1 MYEPAKSTSRH
12 RSATSSPWRRPV
24 NAAVRKIAASCSGA
38 ALGHFWD
45 IFWSRLERQPSHRF
59 QGLLS
64 APARIRTWDLRI
76 RSPLLY
82 PAELRGRTSS
92 AYARAFGPRR
102 LMDWPPV
109 RRAACKVAR
118 SATRPLRDALRDEM
132 TKKAPLSLAALV
144 TTAAA
149 AFALLPATAGAK
161 TGVRVGIGDQQAS
174 MFDQPLFQARKFKRV
189 RYFVRWDVMKTADER
204 LAARRYIQ
212 RAREDGISVLL
223 HISSDDLRIKRAHLP
238 SVSAFRT
245 QVRRLVPYFRKLG
258 VREFGAWNEVNH
270 ASQPTYRSPTR
281 AADFF
286 VETYRAVRPRCSF
299 CTVVA
304 LDVLDQRG
312 VERYMRSW
320 YRHLSSTYRR
330 RATIVGIHNYGDVNR
345 QRTTFTRNIIQ
356 ESHHYN
362 SHTKFWFTETGG
374 IVKFGRSFPCNTT
387 RARNRLRNMFD
398 LAKTYHSSGVERM
411 YVYNWTA
418 PPDGCDARFDAGL
431 VNFDGTARPGYT
443 YLRQKLPNFLR

>member
-12 RSATSSPWRRPV
+12 RSATSSSWRRPV

-45 IFWSRLERQPSHRF
+45 IFGVGSNDSRPEDHRF

-102 LMDWPPV
+102 LMDWRPV

-189 RYFVRWDVMKTADER
+189 RYFVRWDVMKNADER
-204 LAARRYIQ
+204 LA
-212 RAREDGISVLL
+212 
-223 HISSDDLRIKRAHLP
+223 
-238 SVSAFRT
+238 
-245 QVRRLVPYFRKLG
+245 
-258 VREFGAWNEVNH
+258 
-270 ASQPTYRSPTR
+270 
-281 AADFF
+281 
-286 VETYRAVRPRCSF
+286 
-299 CTVVA
+299 
-304 LDVLDQRG
+304 
-312 VERYMRSW
+312 
-320 YRHLSSTYRR
+320 
-330 RATIVGIHNYGDVNR
+330 
-345 QRTTFTRNIIQ
+345 
-356 ESHHYN
+356 
-362 SHTKFWFTETGG
+362 
-374 IVKFGRSFPCNTT
+374 
-387 RARNRLRNMFD
+387 
-398 LAKTYHSSGVERM
+398 
-411 YVYNWTA
+411 
-418 PPDGCDARFDAGL
+418 
-431 VNFDGTARPGYT
+431 
-443 YLRQKLPNFLR
+443 

>member
-1 MYEPAKSTSRH
+1 
-12 RSATSSPWRRPV
+12 
-24 NAAVRKIAASCSGA
+24 
-38 ALGHFWD
+38 
-45 IFWSRLERQPSHRF
+45 
-59 QGLLS
+59 
-64 APARIRTWDLRI
+64 
-76 RSPLLY
+76 
-82 PAELRGRTSS
+82 
-92 AYARAFGPRR
+92 
-102 LMDWPPV
+102 
-109 RRAACKVAR
+109 
-118 SATRPLRDALRDEM
+118 M

-189 RYFVRWDVMKTADER
+189 RYFVRWDVMKNADER

-345 QRTTFTRNIIQ
+345 QRTTFTRNIIRQ
-356 ESHHYN
+356 SHAFNRRTH
-362 SHTKFWFTETGG
+362 FWFTETGG
-374 IVKFGRSFPCNTT
+374 LVKFGRSFPCSQT
-387 RARNRLRNMFD
+387 RARNRLRNMFS
-398 LAKTYHSSGVERM
+398 LARRYHPSGVDRL
-411 YVYNWTA
+411 YIYNWTGA
-418 PPDGCDARFDAGL
+418 GCDARFDAGL
-431 VNFDGTARPGYT
+431 VNPNGTPRPGYEYVRT
-443 YLRQKLPNFLR
+443 ALPNYLR